1 MSTSGFYCPFD
12 APVLRHINY
21 EPPAII
27 ISLYIYCIF
36 CDSVGVCIV
45 TNLVWKFCNH
55 PVPYIKQAPKTKHIH
70 THTYIYI
77 YIYVCIL
84 FFRYVS
90 IYLDLVSIKQILL
103 QSNHSNSLGYLLK
116 VGRYWKPV
124 SKYVRPN
131 KI

>member
-1 MSTSGFYCPFD
+1 MSTSGFCCPFD
-12 APVLRHINY
+12 APVLRHVNY

-27 ISLYIYCIF
+27 ISLYIYYIF

-77 YIYVCIL
+77 YMYVYY
-84 FFRYVS
+84 FS
-90 IYLDLVSIKQILL
+90 DIYLYIWI
-103 QSNHSNSLGYLLK
+103 
-116 VGRYWKPV
+116 
-124 SKYVRPN
+124 
-131 KI
+131 